1 MNGIMAA
8 IVLASFIV
16 QAVVAT
22 ATTRSAV
29 MMNGGRAYQPFY
41 TDPLLQRRTLG
52 STEFQ
57 VVLSSSNTRFVPT
70 SKGNSFDAQMKTP
83 IMLTADDVAATRKD
97 EVLLVYLGSK
107 NNIDYVAVD
116 FPEDSIPPILQREGI
131 KATVLRNFAE
141 DIEDR
146 YDAALLAYARG
157 MTVWHNNC
165 KHCSRCGSKTV
176 PQRNGASRKCT
187 NESCK
192 ASSYPRIEPATM
204 MLITT
209 RCDSHV
215 LLGRKKEWPVGR
227 YSVLAG
233 FTEVGESLEETA
245 VRETYEESGVRVDP
259 STLRFVTSQPW
270 PFPHSLMIGFFGQCV
285 EDGIPTI
292 NFDPKEMEVRLTHTD
307 RL

>member
-1 MNGIMAA
+1 MNGTTTA
-8 IVLASFIV
+8 IVFMSFIV
-16 QAVVAT
+16 QAVLAT
-22 ATTRSAV
+22 ARSGV
-29 MMNGGRAYQPFY
+29 MMSGERAYRPFY

-52 STEFQ
+52 STEFK
-57 VVLSSSNTRFVPT
+57 VVLSSTSTRFVPT
-70 SKGNSFDAQMKTP
+70 SKGNNYFDVKIKIP
-83 IMLTADDVAATRKD
+83 ITLTVDDIAATSKDD
-97 EVLLVYLGSK
+97 EVLFVYLGSK

-116 FPEDSIPPILQREGI
+116 FPGESVPPMLQREGI
-131 KATVLRNFAE
+131 KAAVLRNFAE
-141 DIEDR
+141 DIEDQ

-165 KHCSRCGSKTV
+165 KHCSRCGSKTI

-187 NESCK
+187 NENCK

-215 LLGRKKEWPVGR
+215 LLGRKQEWPVGR

-245 VRETYEESGVRVDP
+245 IRETFEESGVRVDP

-270 PFPHSLMIGFFGQCV
+270 PFPHSLMIGFFGQCM

-292 NFDPKEMEVRLTHTD
+292 NFDVKEMEVRLTLTD
-307 RL
+307 